1 MKILF
6 TLVSITMIK
15 ALAYG
20 EAKLATFKNISYTG
34 IKSLKGT
41 YS

>member
-6 TLVSITMIK
+6 TLVSITMTK
-15 ALAYG
+15 ALACG
-20 EAKLATFKNISYTG
+20 KARLTTFKNISYTG
-34 IKSLKGT
+34 IKNLKGT